1 MTTIRGHEAHK
12 RRLRKLR
19 GAAMVRPVTQA
30 IFASAQDLAVDA
42 SLSIT
47 KGSVSGKGHVASA
60 AGTPPNNDTGVL
72 ARNIEAVSTGPLK
85 AETSSNAP
93 YAAIQEFGGTIKH
106 PGGTPYFIGSDGKPR
121 FVSKFGAGAFHGLPT
136 TKPHDITL
144 PERPYMR
151 PAAKRERPK
160 AVKRVVD
167 AVNKVI
173 RNSGAK

>member
-19 GAAMVRPVTQA
+19 GAAMIRPVTQA

-42 SLSIT
+42 ALSIT
-47 KGSVSGKGHVASA
+47 AGSVSGKGHVASA
-60 AGTPPNNDTGVL
+60 QGEPPNADTQVL
-72 ARNIEAVSTGPLK
+72 SRNIEAVSTGPLK

-93 YAAIQEFGGTIKH
+93 YAAAQEFGATIENA
-106 PGGTPYFIGSDGKPR
+106 FGKGIS
-121 FVSKFGAGAFHGLPT
+121 V
-136 TKPHDITL
+136 TL

-173 RNSGAK
+173 RNSGTK